1 MKSYNKM
8 MEVIKPT
15 GIICYGMPFDE
26 MTGNIKAISPLDQEE
41 LIAKMGFE
49 NYMKKYISGE
59 LYPTR

>member
-15 GIICYGMPFDE
+15 GIICYGMPFVE
-26 MTGNIKAISPLDQEE
+26 ITGNIKAISPFDQEE